1 MSILNAAPGVDVRK
15 VMSGKDGALYDDEGT
30 LLVSVE
36 SFQSQVAITNQ
47 TYQPLGTAQE
57 RSTMTS
63 YKVTLTMT
71 EIVVTNSK
79 FFQLIM
85 EGLKTHA
92 MPVLNFRAW
101 CAALTMAAKSRSFT
115 VTACRTEPSTFR
127 TCSRANST
135 SGTGAGLSTSPRKR
149 SPSCRTPKLPVLRL
163 SELTL

>member
-92 MPVLNFRAW
+92 MPVLNFRG
-101 CAALTMAAKSRSFT
+101 MVRS
-115 VTACRTEPSTFR
+115 VYRDCVPD
-127 TCSRANST
+127 
-135 SGTGAGLSTSPRKR
+135 GTIDIQNMQPGELYKR
-149 SPSCRTPKLPVLRL
+149 NWSWVVNQPPEAQSLLQNA
-163 SELTL
+163 

>member
-85 EGLKTHA
+85 EGLKTHV
-92 MPVLNFRAW
+92 MPVLNFRG
-101 CAALTMAAKSRSFT
+101 M
-115 VTACRTEPSTFR
+115 V
-127 TCSRANST
+127 
-135 SGTGAGLSTSPRKR
+135 R
-149 SPSCRTPKLPVLRL
+149 SPYDG
-163 SELTL
+163 SEEQVVYRDCVPDGTIDIQNMQPGELYKRNWSWVVNQPPEAQSLLQNA

>member
-79 FFQLIM
+79 FFHLIM

-92 MPVLNFRAW
+92 MPVLNFRG
-101 CAALTMAAKSRSFT
+101 M
-115 VTACRTEPSTFR
+115 V
-127 TCSRANST
+127 
-135 SGTGAGLSTSPRKR
+135 R
-149 SPSCRTPKLPVLRL
+149 SPYDG
-163 SELTL
+163 SEEQVVYRDCVPDGTIDIQNMQPGELYKRNWSWVVNQPPEAQSLLQNA